1 MAHQSTKKIPRVK
14 TTQGRI
20 YVQATSISMLMINKE
35 EVPQQHMPYCNFP
48 PVILTKHVNKEDV
61 LRQHISIMAFSELS
75 SLSIPAESA
84 DEGS

>member
-48 PVILTKHVNKEDV
+48 PDILTKHVNKEDV
-61 LRQHISIMAFSELS
+61 LRQHMSYYSFLQVVFNKHS
-75 SLSIPAESA
+75 SQKRR
-84 DEGS
+84 